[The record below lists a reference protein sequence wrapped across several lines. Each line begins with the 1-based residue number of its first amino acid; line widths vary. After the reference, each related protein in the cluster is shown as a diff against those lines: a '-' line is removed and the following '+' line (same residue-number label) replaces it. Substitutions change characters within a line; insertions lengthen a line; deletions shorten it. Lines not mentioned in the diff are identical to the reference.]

1 MKISYSSDKSV
12 AKWLRMKCL
21 VLYNTII
28 KDSNPSLHT
37 CLHLIHSQIPMIT
50 HNPIIC
56 KQSIYQPFVFLS
68 IISSNFSYHVLSLE
82 SISNHYC
89 LCYGFSYPTCFHVS
103 TIPISF
109 FSLNLFIPHLV
120 FSLSV

>member
-1 MKISYSSDKSV
+1 MKISYSSDENV

-21 VLYNTII
+21 VLYNTIV
-28 KDSNPSLHT
+28 KDSHPSLHT
-37 CLHLIHSQIPMIT
+37 CFHLIHSQISLIT
-50 HNPIIC
+50 HDPIFC
-56 KQSIYQPFVFLS
+56 KHSIIQPFVFLS
-68 IISSNFSYHVLSLE
+68 IISSNSLHHALSLE
-82 SISNHYC
+82 SKSNLNC

-120 FSLSV
+120 FLPSV